1 VTRPLI
7 ALLASTGLPL
17 LAACGGEAPRPAAAA
32 ATATATPAPAQRA
45 AAAALL
51 VELNASRFS
60 PAKLA
65 AHVGE
70 PITFVNRDAVA
81 HTATA
86 TAGARFDSGSM
97 EAGAAFSYTP
107 REPGVISLVCVFHPG
122 MTGAIEVS

>member
-7 ALLASTGLPL
+7 ALLACTGLPL

-32 ATATATPAPAQRA
+32 PAATASPAQLA
-45 AAAALL
+45 AAPALL
-51 VELNASRFS
+51 VELSASRFS
-60 PAKLA
+60 PATLA